1 MTIKFTSE
9 VLSEDLKYIHLNN
22 NRKNFYKNKNILIT
36 GYQGFIGYELTNY
49 FIKYFKK
56 LGIKKL
62 ILIDIKKKNFPNTSK
77 IICIKKDIA
86 KIDLEKEFKK
96 NKIDIIIHAAS
107 IASPVFYRI
116 YPIETLESNIFGL
129 NNILK
134 FAKKYKVSRI
144 LYFSSSEIY
153 GNPDRK
159 NIPTKESYNG
169 NVSSVGPR
177 SCYDEAKRICET
189 MCYVYNK
196 KFKLPI
202 RIVRPFNNYGP
213 GLSINDKRLPADLA
227 KNILANKDLALYSNG
242 NPTRS
247 FCYISDAVVGYLK
260 VLTYKK
266 FGIFN
271 IGNDKEEISI
281 KKFSNIFLEIAKK
294 NFQYE
299 KTIKFIKNKDKDYLT
314 NNPDRRCP
322 DLTFARKELKFFPK
336 INTKKGI
343 YRYLR
348 YLNEKN

>member
-1 MTIKFTSE
+1 MTIKFNSKI
-9 VLSEDLKYIHLNN
+9 LIEDLKYIHSNN
-22 NRKNFYKNKNILIT
+22 DNKNFFKNKNILIT
-36 GYQGFIGYELTNY
+36 GYQGFIGYEFTNY
-49 FIKYFKK
+49 FIKYFKELK
-56 LGIKKL
+56 LKKL
-62 ILIDIKKKNFPNTSK
+62 ILIDIKKKIFLNKSN
-77 IICIKKDIA
+77 IICIQKDIA
-86 KIDLEKEFKK
+86 KMNLKKEFKST
-96 NKIDIIIHAAS
+96 KIDIIIHAAS

-153 GNPDRK
+153 GNPDK
-159 NIPTKESYNG
+159 NNIPTKESYNG

-189 MCYVYNK
+189 MCYVYNTK
-196 KFKLPI
+196 YKVPV

-227 KNILANKDLALYSNG
+227 KNILTNSDLTLYSDG
-242 NPTRS
+242 KPTRS

-260 VLTYKK
+260 VLKYKK

-271 IGNDKEEISI
+271 IGNDMEEISI
-281 KKFSNIFLEIAKK
+281 KKFSDIFLNLAKK
-294 NFQYE
+294 NF
-299 KTIKFIKNKDKDYLT
+299 KFSKSIKFTKNRDKDYLT

-322 DLTFARKELKFFPK
+322 DLSFARKELKFAPK
-336 INTKKGI
+336 INTKVGV
-343 YRYLR
+343 YRYLK
-348 YLNEKN
+348 YLYEKN